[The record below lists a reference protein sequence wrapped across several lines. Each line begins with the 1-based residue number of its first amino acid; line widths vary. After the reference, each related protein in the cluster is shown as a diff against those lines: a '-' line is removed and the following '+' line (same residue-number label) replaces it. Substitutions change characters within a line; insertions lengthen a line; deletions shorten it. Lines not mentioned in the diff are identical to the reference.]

1 MTIANDLLSKLLQ
14 LQANQR
20 AELAQR
26 LISSLDPERPDP
38 GAKEAWDAEIRRR
51 LESADDSKL
60 VDWRDSVRRAEEAL
74 SKLDEK

>member
-1 MTIANDLLSKLLQ
+1 MTIANDLLSKVLQ
-14 LQANQR
+14 LPADQR

-38 GAKEAWDAEIRRR
+38 SAKEAWDAEIRRR
-51 LESADDSKL
+51 LASADDSKL
-60 VDWRDSVRRAEEAL
+60 IDWRESVRRAHEAL